1 MEKEEQQIETE
12 YTDRLNRIYPVD
24 EKQQEEVRE
33 YLAAWVETVFVTDL
47 FQKKSN
53 FWNVAESLVW

>member
-1 MEKEEQQIETE
+1 MEKEELQSETE
-12 YTDRLNRIYPVD
+12 YTDWLNRIYPVD

-53 FWNVAESLVW
+53 FW